1 MANRNVTQTGGPPG
15 PFFQHIEDLDIVE
28 DQQKVTTGFFT
39 GNIGTLAG
47 SNLTTASLSTTQKK
61 YYYNLQYSSADQL
74 SVSFGHLG
82 GSGSTGTNGSL
93 TNLEGETEAVYKYF
107 ANLTM
112 DDDFA
117 KKGFVFDSGSDG
129 STSLVTGHQSDGQR
143 GEPGMYFIVAERSR
157 MKDRINPGTWTVQ
170 LSGSTSY
177 IHSGSQSG
185 GGYTARSSSLIH
197 LTDDSDYT
205 DGGATS
211 TVAGPR
217 YNVISGSAGVR
228 HTSSMQPVF
237 GYFYPNLGL
246 WALRE
251 SQLSQ
256 SLKGDG
262 GYVTGSGDQSSI
274 AWNKR
279 HGNGLAMDTRI
290 NGDVDNAIKIA
301 KALYS
306 GIQTVRAEEDETTTS
321 YFCRARAHQFN
332 ATNNPTFLSGSN
344 GRLRNLSMEGN
355 PNVFPTSVGLYD
367 SSYNLVAIGRLSTPI
382 QKNFKKEMT
391 IKVNLTF

>member
-1 MANRNVTQTGGPPG
+1 
-15 PFFQHIEDLDIVE
+15 
-28 DQQKVTTGFFT
+28 
-39 GNIGTLAG
+39 
-47 SNLTTASLSTTQKK
+47 
-61 YYYNLQYSSADQL
+61 
-74 SVSFGHLG
+74 
-82 GSGSTGTNGSL
+82 
-93 TNLEGETEAVYKYF
+93 
-107 ANLTM
+107 
-112 DDDFA
+112 
-117 KKGFVFDSGSDG
+117 
-129 STSLVTGHQSDGQR
+129 
-143 GEPGMYFIVAERSR
+143 
-157 MKDRINPGTWTVQ
+157 MKDRFNQGSWTLH
-170 LSGSTSY
+170 LSGSGNTDAVVSTIATAPATGSLILKGGSSTNNLKITIGSVNFTVVDTLVAGVSMSLYTNTDTQYYVASGSLGTGGESAAGTGSLAVRLSNAFASSSTLAISSSVRASASNAVVLSVTASNRGPAYNVSASTNNGRTAYWTKTGDTVTTKLPENSTYAIGGGIDASSTNPISY
-177 IHSGSQSG
+177 IK
-185 GGYTARSSSLIH
+185 
-197 LTDDSDYT
+197 LTDDSKYST
-205 DGGATS
+205 GGATS